1 MCHIPTTVQCSN
13 AVRSNPKKL
22 PNEIPMS
29 FNTGTCDMQ
38 AMNMKDLTP
47 ITYPPNIPLLCHI
60 KALWK
65 FLKEILL
72 KRKAFLRF
80 CNQAAW
86 LLLPNCIT

>member
-47 ITYPPNIPLLCHI
+47 ITYPPNILPHKSLV
-60 KALWK
+60 
-65 FLKEILL
+65 EIPQRNPAEEKSISQIL
-72 KRKAFLRF
+72 
-80 CNQAAW
+80 
-86 LLLPNCIT
+86 